1 MASVTREEQ
10 LRAYTALAAQKLQH
24 AGETLAL
31 RQSGSGPH
39 RGNVPPWSGCEDLD
53 FHGTLHAVTL
63 WARAQAAA
71 DNEMFAGHIAA
82 AWRFVRSSWPRFVSS
97 SLGGSSTDE
106 APYDCAMV
114 LRAAVA
120 DGQAGNPE
128 QRGEFAVRPLVEAAA
143 RLLGAHLND
152 LDDYSGRAFG
162 DPGFLVWNLA
172 EYARVVNDRALMAAA
187 RGFVDRAFGMKTL
200 PPFAAEPVG
209 RDGLFDF
216 SSTTATRVLAV
227 LAAEGST
234 PFIGA
239 WLRER
244 VAPAIH
250 NGFVKRPRDENCWN
264 ACVAIALGK
273 AYLVSTDP
281 TFLRA
286 HENVLA
292 ALDARVGPMSGTIGR
307 QPGFEDET
315 YATFYYGLALDS
327 LMKV

>member
-10 LRAYTALAAQKLQH
+10 LRAYSALAAHKLQH

-31 RQSGSGPH
+31 RQSGGGSH

-53 FHGTLHAVTL
+53 LHGTLHAVAL
-63 WARAQAAA
+63 WARAQAVGE
-71 DNEMFAGHIAA
+71 NEMFAGHIGA
-82 AWRFVRSSWPRFVSS
+82 AWRLVRSIWPRFVAPT
-97 SLGGSSTDE
+97 LGGGGSTDE

-120 DGQAGNPE
+120 DVAALK
-128 QRGEFAVRPLVEAAA
+128 RGEREDIKPLTQGAA
-143 RLLGAHLND
+143 RLLGTYLND

-162 DPGFLVWNLA
+162 DPGFLAWCLA
-172 EYARVVNDRALMAAA
+172 DYARAVNDRALLAAA
-187 RGFVDRAFGMKTL
+187 RGFVDRAFGMKAL
-200 PPFAAEPVG
+200 PPFAAEPVA

-227 LAAEGST
+227 LAAEGAT
-234 PFIGA
+234 PFTGA

-244 VAPAIH
+244 VAPALH
-250 NGFVKRPRDENCWN
+250 HGFVTRPRDENCWN
-264 ACVAIALGK
+264 ACVATALGR

-281 TFLRA
+281 VFLRG
-286 HENVLA
+286 HETLLT
-292 ALDARVGPMSGTIGR
+292 ALDGRVGPMSGTIGR

-315 YATFYYGLALDS
+315 CATFYYGLAVDS